1 MSVAALAACLLAAA
15 ARADPPETLP
25 PPRASFTADSVVE
38 IGGDRLVLKIFH
50 DRGRER
56 QEMLI
61 DGLRQVTILRPD
73 RDKAFVLQS
82 GVEELIE
89 LPLAEVALTPLTGQ
103 PPLTGQT
110 PLVGQDADYDIVVE
124 GREREGGE
132 ETTKFDFSGAD
143 RGGRRFNVALW
154 VTDDGIIMRMEG
166 EIEFEGTMEGVL
178 MLRRSVERGKLDAGL
193 FEPTERDSSGDPTA
207 PETVPPVSKEM
218 DGGFPQDPGA
228 PERSRARPAMPS
240 PKVP

>member
-15 ARADPPETLP
+15 ARADPTETLP

-61 DGLRQVTILRPD
+61 DGLHQVTILRPD
-73 RDKAFVLQS
+73 RDKAFVLQG
-82 GVEELIE
+82 GVDELIE
-89 LPLAEVALTPLTGQ
+89 LPLAEVALTPLM
-103 PPLTGQT
+103 GQT
-110 PLVGQDADYDIVVE
+110 PPMGQDADYDITVE

-207 PETVPPVSKEM
+207 PETVPPVSKEVSKEM
-218 DGGFPQDPGA
+218 DGGFP
-228 PERSRARPAMPS
+228 
-240 PKVP
+240 

>member
-1 MSVAALAACLLAAA
+1 MSVAALAACLLTAA
-15 ARADPPETLP
+15 ARADPTETLP

-61 DGLRQVTILRPD
+61 DGLHQVTILRPD
-73 RDKAFVLQS
+73 RDKAFVLQG
-82 GVEELIE
+82 GVDELIE
-89 LPLAEVALTPLTGQ
+89 LPLAEVALTPLM
-103 PPLTGQT
+103 GQT
-110 PLVGQDADYDIVVE
+110 PPMGQDADYDITVE

-207 PETVPPVSKEM
+207 PPVSKEM
-218 DGGFPQDPGA
+218 DGGFP
-228 PERSRARPAMPS
+228 
-240 PKVP
+240 

>member
-15 ARADPPETLP
+15 ARADPTETLP
-25 PPRASFTADSVVE
+25 LPRASFTADSVVE
-38 IGGDRLVLKIFH
+38 IGGDRLVLKVFH

-61 DGLRQVTILRPD
+61 DGLYQVTILRPD
-73 RDKAFVLQS
+73 RDTAFVLQG
-82 GVEELIE
+82 GVDELIE
-89 LPLAEVALTPLTGQ
+89 LPLAEVALTPLM
-103 PPLTGQT
+103 
-110 PLVGQDADYDIVVE
+110 GQDADYDIAVE

-193 FEPTERDSSGDPTA
+193 FEPTRLDPASDPTA
-207 PETVPPVSKEM
+207 PETGPPVYREM
-218 DGGFPQDPGA
+218 DGGFP
-228 PERSRARPAMPS
+228 
-240 PKVP
+240 